1 MPAGARSPT
10 DSAATTLLQST
21 VTKKEFGTHHPHIF
35 GVFSG
40 GAKNLDFYVKYSNFK
55 LLA

>member
-1 MPAGARSPT
+1 MPTGARSPT

-21 VTKKEFGTHHPHIF
+21 VTKQEFGTHHPHIF

-40 GAKNLDFYVKYSNFK
+40 AKNLDFYVKYSDFK
-55 LLA
+55 LLP